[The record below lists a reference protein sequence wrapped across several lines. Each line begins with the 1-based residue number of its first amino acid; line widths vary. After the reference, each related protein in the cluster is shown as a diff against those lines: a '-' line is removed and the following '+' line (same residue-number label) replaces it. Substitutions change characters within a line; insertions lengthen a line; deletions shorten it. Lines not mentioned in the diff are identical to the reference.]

1 MPPAPRPLVSVLLP
15 ARDAEGTVEAAAR
28 SILGQTLADLELLA
42 VDDGSRDGTGAVL
55 AGLAR
60 EDARVRVLHGGG
72 AGLVAALQAALGE
85 ARGAY
90 LARMDADDVSLPRRL
105 EASVAALEAE
115 PGLTGVAAGV
125 ELFRDDVPP
134 SPSMRAYVAWMNG
147 LTDAARLHRE
157 RFIESPLCHP
167 AVCLRTAAVREA
179 GGWRHG
185 DFPED
190 YELWLR
196 LLSRGGSLRSLGEV
210 HFRWRDAP
218 VRLTRTDPRYAR
230 RRFTWLKAQHLVR
243 APEAQGRALTVM
255 GTGPEGLAL
264 LRFLR
269 AEGARLERLVDVHP
283 RKVGTRLEGLPVQH
297 PDTLG
302 PPEGDLKLLCVG
314 LAGVREDLRAQLRS
328 TGHVEGVDF
337 LCAA

>member
-1 MPPAPRPLVSVLLP
+1 MVSVLLP
-15 ARDAEGTVEAAAR
+15 ARDAAATVEAAVR
-28 SILGQTLADLELLA
+28 SILGQTLGNLELLA
-42 VDDGSRDGTGAVL
+42 VDDGSQDATGALL

-60 EDARVRVLHGGG
+60 EDARVRVLHTGGQ
-72 AGLVAALQAALGE
+72 GLVAALQLALAE
-85 ARGAY
+85 ARGTY

-115 PGLTGVAAGV
+115 PHLTGVAAGV

-134 SPSMRAYVAWMNG
+134 SPSMRAYVAWLNT
-147 LTDAARLHRE
+147 LSDAQRLYRE

-167 AVCLRTAAVREA
+167 AVCLRTDAVREA

-196 LLSRGGSLRSLGEV
+196 LLERGGSLRSLGEV
-210 HFRWRDAP
+210 LFRWRDAP

-230 RRFTWLKAQHLVR
+230 RRFTWLKGQYLLR
-243 APEAQGRALTVM
+243 APETQGRVLTLM

-264 LRFLR
+264 LRYLR
-269 AEGARLERLVDVHP
+269 DAGARLERLVDVHP
-283 RKVGTRLEGLPVQH
+283 RKVGTLLEGLPVVH
-297 PDTLG
+297 PDALG

-314 LAGVREDLRAQLRS
+314 LTGVRDDLRALLQR
-328 TGHVEGVDF
+328 TGHVEGRDF
-337 LCAA
+337 LCVA